1 MAASVSIATS
11 SEEINEMSI
20 DELRNNFS
28 SIMNDVVV
36 SYGDDESLP
45 VRYPPTERPDED
57 Q

>member
-20 DELRNNFS
+20 EDLRNNFS
-28 SIMNDVVV
+28 SIMSDVVV